1 MRGNEKMKNKFTY
14 KCMAGALSLTLAL
27 SLLCPQG
34 SSASAKAAPKF
45 KKTYQNASSDL
56 KYTIANVSKGQKV
69 VLKVTGSGK
78 SGITLLR
85 KGKKVKNIK
94 VTAKT
99 VSFTAKVRVNS
110 ALNGKKAIITATV
123 YSKKKKKV
131 KTITDTVTL
140 KQKKTLPYVEQNST
154 HAFTIT
160 LKNAAGSVSADQ
172 IQMVNAQTQSVCA
185 IKTAYVDAK
194 NNKKIHFET
203 YTDLLDGNVYR
214 ITYNGISMNLKVTDG
229 VVGKLGVSPVTIP
242 CEALTTINLLVKD
255 KNGVVLETV
264 PYGSSRASAYQFN
277 ITTSQGYTNGSK
289 LYLNAPGSIAVATA
303 VWTSGKYDGNGRPV
317 GNVTMSVTIHAG
329 QKQAITVKSYNMHL
343 DSSGK
348 SYQDTQNHQIAAGET
363 KTAYFCFIDSTGS
376 PLSSYSGYSLS
387 STNKDVLI
395 VGSLNTSTKTATI
408 TAVSQGNAMVLV
420 SDSAGH
426 VVASIPVNITAPRTL
441 SGIEVSDTSFELSA
455 STSADDSKT
464 VTVTAKDQYGDTM
477 PSAVAKGKIKITCQ
491 SHKKTDGSNSTKYP
505 YNSTNTNS
513 SDGKVTFKGSSFSAG
528 TYVYVLTVGN
538 YSKTVTITV
547 KTPSSQGKVSYQIQL
562 SKTTA
567 DAAVNSSSDANE
579 SIVIHVA
586 KYRDGILSSYLT
598 SARSESSDIKM
609 TIKKDGQNVSSSLF
623 SFNKKS
629 DKNYF
634 HVTKTSSGKVKKAP
648 AGTYQI
654 QVTFGSTTL
663 NQSFTITDTQKPLTV
678 KCETDTVSKASY
690 ETVVTKAFSF
700 TYNGKTYTNA
710 SVSGATGMSSSDVT
724 NVKTLGSGP
733 VHFQSATVYIPID
746 GVKVPF
752 SVTLGKTIT
761 FK

>member
-1 MRGNEKMKNKFTY
+1 MKKNNFTW
-14 KCMAGALSLTLAL
+14 KCMAGALSLAMAL
-27 SLLCPQG
+27 SLFVPQQA
-34 SSASAKAAPKF
+34 STSAAAKPKF
-45 KKTYQNASSDL
+45 TKTYKTASSNL

-69 VLKVTGSGK
+69 VLKVTGAGK
-78 SGITLLR
+78 SGISFIK
-85 KGKKVKNIK
+85 KGKKVTKLK

-99 VSFTAKVRVNS
+99 VSFTAKVKVNS
-110 ALNGKKAIITATV
+110 ALDGKKAKVSAIV
-123 YSKKKKKV
+123 YNKKGKKV
-131 KTITDTVTL
+131 KTVTDTFTL
-140 KQKKTLPYVEQNST
+140 KLRQQKTAPYAEQNNT

-160 LKNAAGSVSADQ
+160 LKNAVGSVSADQ
-172 IQMVNAQTQSVCA
+172 IQMVNSSTQSVCA
-185 IKTAYVDAK
+185 IKTAYVDATD
-194 NNKKIHFET
+194 NKKIHFET
-203 YTDLLDGNVYR
+203 YTDLLDGSVYR

-229 VVGKLGVSPVTIP
+229 VVGKLAVSPVTIP
-242 CEALTTINLLVKD
+242 CETLTTINLLVKD
-255 KNGVVLETV
+255 KNGVVLETI

-289 LYLNAPGSIAVATA
+289 LYLNAPGNVAVATA
-303 VWTSGKYDGNGRPV
+303 VWVSGKYDTNGNPV
-317 GNVTMSVTIHAG
+317 GNVTMSVTIQAG
-329 QKQAITVKSYNMHL
+329 QKQAVTVKSYNMHL
-343 DSSGK
+343 DSTGK

-376 PLSSYSGYSLS
+376 QLSSYSGYTVS
-387 STNKDVLI
+387 SSNNDVLI
-395 VGSLNTSTKTATI
+395 VGSLHTSSKTATI
-408 TAVSQGNAMVLV
+408 TAVSQGEAMVLV

-426 VVASIPVNITAPRTL
+426 VVATIPVNIVAARTL
-441 SGIEVSDTSFELSA
+441 SSIEVSDTSFELSA
-455 STSADDSKT
+455 SSSANDSKT
-464 VTVTAKDQYGDTM
+464 VTVTAKDQYGDTLS
-477 PSAVAKGKIKITCQ
+477 SAVAKGKIKITCQ
-491 SHKKTDGSNSTKYP
+491 SHKNADGSNSTKYP
-505 YNSTNTNS
+505 YSSSHTNTV
-513 SDGKVTFKGSSFSAG
+513 DGQVTFKGTSFSAG

-538 YSKTVTITV
+538 YSKTVNITV
-547 KTPSSQGKVSYQIQL
+547 KMPSGTGKVSYQLIL

-579 SIVIHVA
+579 SIKIQVA

-598 SARSESSDIKM
+598 SSRSESSDIKM
-609 TIKKDGQNVSSSLF
+609 RIKKDGQDVSSSLF

-634 HVTKTSSGKVKKAP
+634 YVTKTSSGKVKKAP
-648 AGTYQI
+648 AGTYQV

-663 NQSFTITDTQKPLTV
+663 NQSFTIVDSQKPLTV
-678 KCETDTVSKASY
+678 KCESDTVSKASY

-710 SVSGATGMSSSDVT
+710 SVSGASSMSSSDVT

-761 FK
+761 LK